1 MSFPSS
7 TAQVDRAARTW
18 IWRVAEEGAYGNG
31 TGTYEDCRFLDNDE
45 PESSQE
51 EAENM
56 GQSEYLAD
64 YFNPVL
70 GLRSWK
76 HKARFHPAPATSQYL
91 AAATPANDFQSL
103 LFKAAFGGQQR
114 GAGSTVEA
122 SPAPTTTAF
131 TVATGHGSRFA
142 AGQVILVQTSAG
154 LEPTVV
160 ASIATDAITVA
171 WALSAAPAAGN
182 VVVNTTTNFFS
193 QSAPTSLALRG
204 VHATDTNYQWQLN
217 GAIVNELTWKID
229 RSGLLECTVGL
240 EGSVHN
246 GPDALSLSTTAA
258 TDECIAPIHTRGAYL
273 YLFEAASPNRT
284 ALPFHAIE
292 IKHTLGNQ
300 LVNQIGGSTEGV
312 TGTAKAGERMI
323 VEASITTRSDRW
335 PHYLQ
340 QSRPDM
346 TMVLHM
352 PNGLTGTSA
361 RSCTLILTG
370 AVGVS
375 VPQTAE
381 EEKLRKTK
389 FTLKGK
395 RNALIAGGSTDLL
408 RSPILWARG

>member
-1 MSFPSS
+1 MSFPTS

-51 EAENM
+51 EVENT

-76 HKARFHPAPATSQYL
+76 HKARFHPAPATTQFL
-91 AAATPANDFQSL
+91 AAATPADDFQSV

-114 GAGSTVEA
+114 GAGSTVAA
-122 SPAPTTTAF
+122 SPSPTTTAF
-131 TVATGHGSRFA
+131 TVASGHGARFA

-154 LEPTVV
+154 LEPSVV
-160 ASIATDAITVA
+160 SAVATDAITLA
-171 WALSAAPAAGN
+171 WALSAAPASSAL
-182 VVVNTTTNFFS
+182 VVNTVTNYFS
-193 QSAPTSLALRG
+193 QTAPTPLALRG

-217 GAIVNELTWKID
+217 GAIVNELTWKIE
-229 RSGLLECTVGL
+229 RSGLLECSLGL
-240 EGSVHN
+240 QGSVHN
-246 GPDALSLSTTAA
+246 GPDALSLSTAA
-258 TDECIAPIHTRGAYL
+258 VTDECVAPIHTRGAFL
-273 YLFEAASPNRT
+273 YLFEASSPNRT
-284 ALPFHAIE
+284 ALPFHSIE

-312 TGTAKAGERMI
+312 TGVAKAGDRMI
-323 VEASITTRSDRW
+323 VEATITTRSDRW

-346 TMVLHM
+346 VMALHM

-361 RSCTLILTG
+361 RSCTLILPG

-375 VPQTAE
+375 VPQSAE

-389 FTLKGK
+389 FVLRGK
-395 RNALIAGGSTDLL
+395 RSALTPSGSTDLA
-408 RSPILWARG
+408 RSPILFARG